1 MRKLGFFALV
11 LLIFGGAIGC
21 DSGGDDEPAGPTD
34 AEIFIGNW
42 RLSSLL
48 LNGQDFSALLLQN
61 ATVDIDF
68 EASAFNMDIMTDSMS
83 TIAGTYS
90 IDDVQKTITLTSSTF
105 DNPVPLGYTINS
117 ENQISLTTDDV
128 ALFIGLTGIDPASL
142 GLVIQTIGLVVQR
155 TG

>member
-1 MRKLGFFALV
+1 MRKLWLYTLV
-11 LLIFGGAIGC
+11 VVMLGVAVGC
-21 DSGGDDEPAGPTD
+21 DSGGDDEPSGPTD

-42 RLSSLL
+42 RLGTLL
-48 LNGQDFSALLLQN
+48 LNGQDFSALLLAN

-68 EASAFNMDIMTDSMS
+68 EASTFSINIMSDSMT
-83 TIAGTYS
+83 TIAGAYTVN
-90 IDDVQKTITLTSSTF
+90 DVQKVVTLTSSSF

-128 ALFIGLTGIDPASL
+128 ALFIGLTGFDPAEQ

-155 TG
+155 SG